1 MKKGTGKTV
10 DIVYEL
16 AKPIADELGLT
27 LWDIRFEK
35 EGSMWV
41 LLIIIDKEGGVSI
54 NDCEAM
60 SRPLD
65 KKLDETDPIEQSY
78 CLEVSSAGIERELTR
93 EWHFDHCK
101 GQQVVVK
108 LIRPYN
114 GEREFRG
121 ELLGLE
127 NGSVAVKTEND
138 TYSFLMGDVAY
149 VRLDAFGASGI

>member
-1 MKKGTGKTV
+1 MKKSTGKTV
-10 DIVYEL
+10 DIVYDL
-16 AKPIADELGLT
+16 AKPIADELGLMI
-27 LWDIRFEK
+27 WDVRFEK
-35 EGSMWV
+35 EGSTWIV
-41 LLIIIDKEGGVSI
+41 LVIIDKEGGVSI

-65 KKLDETDPIEQSY
+65 KRLDEVDPIEQSY

-93 EWHFDHCK
+93 DWHFDRCK
-101 GQQVVVK
+101 GQQVVLK

-127 NGSVAVKTEND
+127 NGSVSIQTESD
-138 TYSFLMGDVAY
+138 TYSFLMGDIAF
-149 VRLDAFGASGI
+149 VRLYAEF